1 MTTGSYV
8 ALVISL
14 GARDWRHK
22 AETGELESPQ
32 AHSTPDTFPHE
43 IEDGFGLVKRGFC
56 SR

>member
-14 GARDWRHK
+14 GARDCRHK